1 MEERNQYLPPPPGA
15 GQLPPPPPIYP
26 VTADIPPQS
35 PQHYSSTPG
44 TGKSRGLAG
53 GLLAAL
59 AAAWAY
65 GKYVLLLAFKVP
77 ALATV
82 GSALIS
88 LVAYAF
94 VLRSAWVAVGLVLMI
109 FVHEMGH
116 VAEIRRQGMQATA
129 PIFIPFV
136 GAAIFQ
142 RSHPTSA
149 IKQAQIGIA
158 GPIAGT
164 LGATAALVLFGSTH
178 WIYFLVWAYYGFL
191 INLFNL
197 IPFGMLD
204 GGWILAPVSKWIQ
217 VAGLAV
223 LVGLFVT
230 QLVSPLVIIL
240 FIIGIPMVVQR
251 FRDRALDARLTSG
264 PAGPRFAI
272 GAAWLALVLLLGVGL
287 YQTEAI
293 MQTLVR

>member
-1 MEERNQYLPPPPGA
+1 MEERNQP

-35 PQHYSSTPG
+35 PYHYSPAPR
-44 TGKSRGLAG
+44 TGRNRGIAG
-53 GLLAAL
+53 GLVAAL

-65 GKYVLLLAFKVP
+65 GKYVLLVIFKVP

-88 LVAYAF
+88 LVAYSF
-94 VLRSAWVAVGLVLMI
+94 WGGWSFAVGLVLMI
-109 FVHEMGH
+109 FIHEMGH
-116 VAEIRRQGMQATA
+116 VVEIRRQGMAATA

-142 RSHPTSA
+142 RSHPTDA

-158 GPIAGT
+158 GPLAGT
-164 LGATAALVLFGSTH
+164 LGATLSLVFFGSTH
-178 WIYFLVWAYYGFL
+178 WVGFLIWAYYGFL

-217 VAGLAV
+217 VAGLAI
-223 LVGLFVT
+223 LVGLFLT
-230 QLVSPLVIIL
+230 QQVSPLVLIL
-240 FIIGIPMVVQR
+240 FLIGIPMVVQR
-251 FRDRALDARLTSG
+251 FRDKALDARLTSG
-264 PAGPRFAI
+264 PAAARYAMG
-272 GAAWLALVLLLGVGL
+272 GAWLALVVYLAFAL
-287 YQTEAI
+287 YQSDLMLQAF
-293 MQTLVR
+293 VR

>member
-1 MEERNQYLPPPPGA
+1 MEERNQYLPPPPGM

-44 TGKSRGLAG
+44 TGRNRGIAG

-65 GKYVLLLAFKVP
+65 GKYVLLVIFKVP
-77 ALATV
+77 ALATL

-88 LVAYAF
+88 VVAYSYWGGWSF
-94 VLRSAWVAVGLVLMI
+94 AVGLVLMI
-109 FVHEMGH
+109 FIHEMGH
-116 VAEIRRQGMQATA
+116 VVEIRRQGMQATA
-129 PIFIPFV
+129 PIFIPFL

-142 RSHPTSA
+142 RSHPADA

-164 LGATAALVLFGSTH
+164 LGATAALVMFGTSH
-178 WIYFLVWAYYGFL
+178 WVGFLIWAYYGFL

-217 VAGLAV
+217 VAGLAI
-223 LVGLFVT
+223 LVGLFLT
-230 QLVSPLVIIL
+230 HLVSPLILII
-240 FIIGIPMVVQR
+240 FVIGIPMVLQR
-251 FRDRALDARLTSG
+251 FRDKALDARLTSG
-264 PAGPRFAI
+264 PASARFAM
-272 GAAWLALVLLLGVGL
+272 GAAWLALVVYLAFAM
-287 YQTEAI
+287 YQSDTMLNAF
-293 MQTLVR
+293 VR

>member
-1 MEERNQYLPPPPGA
+1 MEERNQPLPPPPGA

-35 PQHYSSTPG
+35 PYHYSPAP
-44 TGKSRGLAG
+44 KSRRNGGIAG
-53 GLLAAL
+53 GLVGLL

-82 GSALIS
+82 GSALVS
-88 LVAYAF
+88 LVAYSF
-94 VLRSAWVAVGLVLMI
+94 WGGPWFAVGLVLMI

-116 VAEIRRQGMQATA
+116 VVEIRRQGMQATA

-142 RSHPTSA
+142 RSHPTDP

-178 WIYFLVWAYYGFL
+178 WVGFLVWAYYGFL

-204 GGWILAPVSKWIQ
+204 GGWILAPVSKWVQ

-223 LVGLFVT
+223 LVGLFIA

-240 FIIGIPMVVQR
+240 FIIGIPMVIQR
-251 FRDRALDARLTSG
+251 FRDRAVDAHLTSG
-264 PAGPRFAI
+264 PAAARYAM
-272 GAAWLALVLLLGVGL
+272 GAAWLALVVYLAFAI
-287 YQTEAI
+287 YQADTMLNAV
-293 MQTLVR
+293 VR